1 MPSDGRVNMAEQPE
15 PPAPE
20 ERQKEDAACAR
31 AINTHVSERKGIVNV
46 QLHPDRAAFSIDYDP
61 AVITTP
67 AVERVVEQLAETV
80 QQRFETCTM
89 RLGPHGGRACE
100 ACAAALEREVGRLTG
115 VQRVTASYL
124 GGAMS
129 ITYDHAQTTPAQLLR
144 QVRRLGA
151 PARPSGLTQAQ
162 RPSVRPA
169 RKSAFPGLRGWL
181 DQGRL
186 AIVLTA
192 ITFISMMLARFAA
205 SGKFATALF
214 AVAYVSG
221 SAFGLRAGLQ
231 SLRQRAIDIDLLM
244 VLAAGGAAVVGAP
257 FEGAMLLFLFSVSNV
272 LQAYAMDRT
281 RNAIR
286 ALMKLRPD
294 QAIVRRDGK
303 TVVLPIGQILI
314 GDRIV
319 VRPGDRIALDGEV
332 LEGESGVDQAS
343 LTGES
348 LPVAKAPGDP
358 VFAGTI
364 NQHGSLEVSVTRLA
378 RDSTIAR
385 LIKLVE
391 EAQSKKAPTQRFIDR
406 AEQYYAAG
414 VIGFTLLA
422 IAVPILLL
430 GEAFQPAFYRAMT
443 LMVAASP
450 CALVISTPAAVLS
463 AIGNG
468 ARRGILFKGGVYMEK
483 AAGIRVVAF
492 DKTGTLTYGRPQATD
507 VVAVPATDGDD
518 ALSERELLAIAASAE
533 ARSEHP
539 LAEAIVRAA
548 AEQQVAISTAID
560 FRAEVGRGVRARV
573 GTDEIR
579 LGNLRYF
586 EGFSGAGLDWAGSQ
600 AKRLQQEG
608 KTAVTVARVL
618 PGGEQVRVLGVI
630 GVADVL
636 REDASEVVR
645 RLKAQGV
652 EKVVMLTG
660 DDRRVAHAIAGQ
672 AGVDE
677 YFAEMLPEDKVR
689 ALKQIREQFGTVAM
703 VGDGVNDA
711 PALASASIG
720 IAMGAAGTDVALE
733 TADVVLMSDDLK
745 RIPYLIALSRKTR
758 KTLIANISFALA
770 MIAVLIAGILAIN
783 LPLPL
788 SVLGHEG
795 GTVLVSL
802 NGLRLLA
809 FRGGAD

>member
-1 MPSDGRVNMAEQPE
+1 MSMAEQPE
-15 PPAPE
+15 FPPAAPE
-20 ERQKEDAACAR
+20 GENED
-31 AINTHVSERKGIVNV
+31 
-46 QLHPDRAAFSIDYDP
+46 P
-61 AVITTP
+61 
-67 AVERVVEQLAETV
+67 
-80 QQRFETCTM
+80 
-89 RLGPHGGRACE
+89 
-100 ACAAALEREVGRLTG
+100 
-115 VQRVTASYL
+115 
-124 GGAMS
+124 GAMS
-129 ITYDHAQTTPAQLLR
+129 ITYDHARTMLEQL
-144 QVRRLGA
+144 QQQIRRLGA
-151 PARPSGLTQAQ
+151 PAEPSGIFCQQ
-162 RPSVRPA
+162 RSSYGSGRNVA
-169 RKSAFPGLRGWL
+169 LSGSLQWFSH
-181 DQGRL
+181 GRL
-186 AIVLTA
+186 PIALTA
-192 ITFISMMLARFAA
+192 ITLVSMILARFAA
-205 SGKFATALF
+205 SGSFSTGLY

-221 SAFGLRAGLQ
+221 SAFGLRAGIQ
-231 SLRQRAIDIDLLM
+231 SLRQWAIDIDLLM
-244 VLAAGGAAVVGAP
+244 VLAAAGAAVVGAP
-257 FEGAMLLFLFSVSNV
+257 FEGAMLLFLFSFSNV
-272 LQAYAMDRT
+272 LQAYAIGRT

-286 ALMKLRPD
+286 ALMQLRPD
-294 QAIVRRDGK
+294 RAVVRRGGE
-303 TVVLPIGQILI
+303 TIVLPIEQIVI
-314 GDRIV
+314 GDCIL
-319 VRPGDRIALDGEV
+319 VRPGDRIPLDGEV
-332 LEGESGVDQAS
+332 LEGNSSVDQAS

-348 LPVAKAPGDP
+348 LPVAKMPGDL

-364 NQHGSLEVSVTRLA
+364 NQNGSLEVNVIRLA

-391 EAQSKKAPTQRFIDR
+391 EAQSEKAPTQRFIDR

-422 IAVPILLL
+422 ILVPILMM

-468 ARRGILFKGGVYMEK
+468 ARRGILFKGGAYIEK
-483 AAGIRVVAF
+483 AADIRVVAL

-507 VVAVPATDGDD
+507 VVVIPADGQD
-518 ALSERELLAIAASAE
+518 AISERELLAIAASAE
-533 ARSEHP
+533 TRSEHP
-539 LAEAIVRAA
+539 LGEAIVRAA
-548 AEQQVAISTAID
+548 NEQQAAIYAATE

-573 GTDEIR
+573 GADEIR

-586 EGFSGAGLDWAGSQ
+586 ECFSGAGLEWAGRE
-600 AKRLQQEG
+600 ATRLQEEG

-618 PGGEQVRVLGVI
+618 PGGEEIRVLGVI

-636 REDASEVVR
+636 REDAGEVVR
-645 RLKAQGV
+645 RLKSQGV
-652 EKVVMLTG
+652 ERVVMLTG
-660 DDRRVAHAIAGQ
+660 DNRRVAHAIAEQ

-689 ALKQIREQFGTVAM
+689 ALKVLRQKFGTVAM

-733 TADVVLMSDDLK
+733 TADVVLMSDDLQN
-745 RIPYLIALSRKTR
+745 IPYLIALSRKTR
-758 KTLIANISFALA
+758 KTLVANISFALA
-770 MIAVLIAGILAIN
+770 MIGVLIVGILAVD